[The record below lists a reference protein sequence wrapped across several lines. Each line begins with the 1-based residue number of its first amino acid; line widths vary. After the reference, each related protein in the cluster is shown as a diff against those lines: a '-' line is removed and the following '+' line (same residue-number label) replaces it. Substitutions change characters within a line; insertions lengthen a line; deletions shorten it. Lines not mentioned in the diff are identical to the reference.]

1 MLNLLDTNPRGA
13 IAPTAAPQGL
23 ATASQA
29 AAYLAVSR
37 TTLWRLGRQ
46 GVLHPVRLGRT
57 VRYRWADLRR
67 TAGLE
72 GGAA

>member
-1 MLNLLDTNPRGA
+1 MPFSYFDFEVQ
-13 IAPTAAPQGL
+13 QGL

-29 AAYLAVSR
+29 AAYLSLSR
-37 TTLWRLGRQ
+37 TTLWRLQRQ
-46 GVLHPVRLGRT
+46 GILTPIKIGRAL
-57 VRYRWADLRR
+57 RFRWADLRR